1 MMNNENK
8 KLLKDSLE
16 IIRKYSNKE
25 DADVVSSLLQSFDS
39 NELDESTFN
48 QLVHNFYM
56 PTPAD
61 KNEEFNESKKRGAR

>member
-1 MMNNENK
+1 MMDNENK

-16 IIRKYSNKE
+16 IIKKYSNKE

-56 PTPAD
+56 PTPD
-61 KNEEFNESKKRGAR
+61 QGTLDGEQSKERGAR